1 MTVRCAQSSD
11 VPQLLALVR
20 RYWQFEGL
28 GTFDALRLELLLQE
42 LTGGSRPRA
51 GLGGRARR
59 RRCAATSCW
68 CTSLS
73 LEHQGLMAEIDE
85 FFVLPE
91 ARGAGLGSALLA
103 AAEGALARAGCVRL
117 QLQLA
122 VDNEAARAFYARRGY
137 QARAGYGL
145 FDKPLRG
152 TRG

>member
-1 MTVRCAQSSD
+1 MSVRRAQPSD

-28 GTFDALRLELLLQE
+28 GTFDALRLEVLLQQ
-42 LTGGSRPRA
+42 LIGSRARGQVWVAERA
-51 GLGGRARR
+51 GSPCGYLV
-59 RRCAATSCW
+59 
-68 CTSLS
+68 LVYVVS

-103 AAEGALARAGCVRL
+103 AAEAALQQAGCVRL

-122 VDNEAARAFYARRGY
+122 VANEAARAFYARHGY
-137 QARAGYGL
+137 RPRAGYEL
-145 FDKPLRG
+145 LDKPLATARG
-152 TRG
+152 

>member
-1 MTVRCAQSSD
+1 MTVRCAQASD

-28 GTFDALRLELLLQE
+28 GHFDALRLEVLLQE
-42 LTGGSRPRA
+42 LIGSPVRGQVWVAERA
-51 GLGGRARR
+51 GALCGY
-59 RRCAATSCW
+59 
-68 CTSLS
+68 LVLVYVVS

-91 ARGAGLGSALLA
+91 ARGAGLGSELLA

-122 VDNEAARAFYARRGY
+122 VTNDAARVFYARRGY
-137 QARAGYGL
+137 QARTGYGL
-145 FDKPLRG
+145 LDKSLGAARG
-152 TRG
+152 

>member
-1 MTVRCAQSSD
+1 MAVRCAQSSD

-42 LTGGSRPRA
+42 LTGGSARGQVWVAERA
-51 GLGGRARR
+51 GTLCGY
-59 RRCAATSCW
+59 
-68 CTSLS
+68 LVLVYVVS

-91 ARGAGLGSALLA
+91 ARGAGLGSELLA

-122 VDNEAARAFYARRGY
+122 VDNDAARAFYTRRGY
-137 QARAGYGL
+137 QARTGYGL
-145 FDKPLRG
+145 FDKPLAASRG
-152 TRG
+152 